1 MRVRDVVARTGEAKA
16 PIAAP
21 SPAHLAFAG
30 LLGELARLGVETGHP
45 IARAL
50 QRLVPSMLRDIAE
63 IPEHNLRIFC
73 AKMARLLVT
82 VADADET
89 TTLPYLTFLDETE
102 TGEEEPGDAGA
113 GADLAPLPARQGG

>member
-50 QRLVPSMLRDIAE
+50 QRLVPSMLRDIAD
-63 IPEHNLRIFC
+63 IPEDTLRAFC
-73 AKMARLLVT
+73 GRMAALLVT
-82 VADADET
+82 VAEADET
-89 TTLPYLTFLDETE
+89 TTLPHLMFVDE